1 MPWEKE
7 RNGRLQGDAPP
18 RGSQPRLRDH
28 TPPPRP
34 RGRPQLDSRPA
45 TQGGLHSLPRCLA
58 GLCLRRRERAPPQ
71 LPPLNRARPS
81 GPTQTPRPMRGERAP
96 ITQPGTHFTALCS
109 RPPHRLCCL
118 LPSPVSEESR
128 SPNIRDALAACV
140 FLWPRPLRPL
150 SSPTGRRDRDV
161 LASRNWDQRV
171 GDVLKT
177 TQLRCE
183 IRTDNRAPAKSRRK
197 VT

>member
-7 RNGRLQGDAPP
+7 RKGRLHADAPP

-34 RGRPQLDSRPA
+34 RGRPQLDSRPRHPGRPA
-45 TQGGLHSLPRCLA
+45 FSARMPCWALPPPP
-58 GLCLRRRERAPPQ
+58 ERAPPQ

-81 GPTQTPRPMRGERAP
+81 GPTQTPRPMRGKRAP